1 MDSRKQLSCFPLSNF
16 PFPVVQQALCKLWIC
31 SLVIVLSLHTTAGMA
46 VKSPYDTIEQAASYV
61 IKHQNDEGGWPLI
74 PGGKSDVEVTAIAM
88 QALMLKGW
96 GSGSSVIRRGVS
108 YLIKHQRSDGS
119 WNGNAAHTIFAA
131 IALKRA
137 ETVEYWEAQFNGL
150 KWLEDAQ
157 KESGSWGR
165 EIRQSGN
172 PLYTAAVLAGLGQLD
187 FDRESE
193 LVTKAADW
201 LAYRVLFSID
211 LAFQSELDNKKSAS
225 VGLRRE
231 FAENGATL
239 LNRTTIVIEEKG
251 YRWLIGDA
259 RGEYLV
265 KKEGEALSVCVSR
278 INEDGGWSMVYGER
292 SDVLVTS
299 WVLQGLSIAY
309 DVSLQIVWLKQM
321 QNDDGGFGRWKGAP
335 SDPEITAYAVLA
347 LVIGEDPLNADQ
359 VALRYLRE
367 VQQEDGSFVSATPIE
382 LKEPTANLQTTCF
395 VLWAVY
401 AGKLKGK

>member
-1 MDSRKQLSCFPLSNF
+1 MESRKQLFCFPLSNF
-16 PFPVVQQALCKLWIC
+16 PFPVAQQALCKLWIC
-31 SLVIVLSLHTTAGMA
+31 SLVIVLSLHATTGRAA
-46 VKSPYDTIEQAASYV
+46 KSPYDAIEQAASY
-61 IKHQNDEGGWPLI
+61 IIEHQNDDGGWPLI
-74 PGGKSDVEVTAIAM
+74 PGEKSDVEVTAIAM

-137 ETVEYWEAQFNGL
+137 EAVEYWEAQFNGL

-165 EIRQSGN
+165 EIRQPGN
-172 PLYTAAVLAGLGQLD
+172 PLYTGAVLTGLGLLD

-211 LAFQSELDNKKSAS
+211 LAFQSELDSKKSVS

-239 LNRTTIVIEEKG
+239 LNQTTMMIEEKG
-251 YRWLIGDA
+251 HRWLIGDA

-265 KKEGEALSVCVSR
+265 KKEGEALNVCVSR

-309 DVSLQIVWLKQM
+309 DVSLQMVWLKQM

>member
-1 MDSRKQLSCFPLSNF
+1 MERWRQRSCSLFSNF
-16 PFPVVQQALCKLWIC
+16 PFFIVQQVFCKLWIC
-31 SLVIVLSLHTTAGMA
+31 SLVIALSLQTTAGMA
-46 VKSPYDTIEQAASYV
+46 AKSAYDTIEGASSYI
-61 IKHQNDEGGWPLI
+61 IKHQNDDGGWPLT
-74 PGGKSDVEVTAIAM
+74 PGGESDVEVTAFAI

-96 GSGSSVIRRGVS
+96 GSGSSVIRRGVT

-131 IALKRA
+131 VALKRA
-137 ETVEYWEAQFNGL
+137 EAVEYWEAQFNGL
-150 KWLEDAQ
+150 KWLEDTQ
-157 KESGSWGR
+157 KERGSWGR
-165 EIRQSGN
+165 EIRQPGN
-172 PLYTAAVLAGLGQLD
+172 PLYTGAVLTGLGLLD

-201 LAYRVLFSID
+201 LAYRSLFSID
-211 LAFQSELDNKKSAS
+211 LAFQSELDNKKSVS

-239 LNRTTIVIEEKG
+239 FDTATVMIEEKG
-251 YRWLIGDA
+251 RRWLIADA
-259 RGEYLV
+259 RGEYLI
-265 KKEGEALSVCVSR
+265 KKGRDALHICVSR
-278 INEDGGWSMVYGER
+278 INQDGGWSMVYGER

-309 DVSLQIVWLKQM
+309 DVSLQMVWLKQM
-321 QNDDGGFGRWKGAP
+321 QNDDGGFGRWKGTP

-395 VLWAVY
+395 ALWAIY
-401 AGKLKGK
+401 AEKLKGK